1 MGPGQHRWEGGGR
14 EEREESE
21 NWPQHIMN
29 SIELFNGLGPG
40 DVELDLDLDCREPLL
55 IVFILILWVHWV
67 HLREAKDKD
76 MNANMQICARAGE
89 NIEEKPQE
97 LREQRSWEFNNC
109 EVNKAISSALF
120 FQV

>member
-1 MGPGQHRWEGGGR
+1 
-14 EEREESE
+14 
-21 NWPQHIMN
+21 MN

-40 DVELDLDLDCREPLL
+40 HVELDLDLDCRQPLL
-55 IVFILILWVHWV
+55 IVFILILWEHWV

-97 LREQRSWEFNNC
+97 LREQWSWEYNNC
-109 EVNKAISSALF
+109 EVNKVISSALF